1 MTPSPAVVS
10 PGSAHQASL
19 AGPTAVAVRTS
30 SAVHI
35 DVFTR
40 FDDALPDWR
49 RLADDHAV
57 ATPFSHPA
65 WLETYHRHAGEP
77 AGETPAIIVGRDD
90 DAVPAFLLPFAVRRK
105 NGLAMA
111 SFFGGSHASLNLGV
125 WRRNSM
131 AEFSAERLKD
141 ALVRAAALARI
152 DLYTLRNMPLG
163 WEGVDNPF
171 VCLPHQRGADDV
183 YRLDIGGRSGDET
196 LKGCMSGATRSTLR
210 SKEKKLAVLD
220 GYRYFRAS
228 TTEEADRILDA
239 FLVQKAARLA
249 EQGIDN
255 VFDEP
260 GVADFLRATAHAGLA
275 EGRPIMELHAIEGGG
290 EVLAMLG
297 GLSDGSRFTTMINS
311 YTLGEYG
318 RWSPGLL
325 IINHVVRHFAD
336 QGLKTFDLGMGYAPY
351 KQFFCKEIE
360 PLVDVVVPV
369 TATGHAAA
377 IGQRAMVAAKRFIKT
392 TPALWHLVQKVRRLR
407 A

>member
-1 MTPSPAVVS
+1 
-10 PGSAHQASL
+10 
-19 AGPTAVAVRTS
+19 
-30 SAVHI
+30 
-35 DVFTR
+35 VFTR

-49 RLADDHAV
+49 RLADDQAV
-57 ATPFSHPA
+57 ATPFSHPG
-65 WLETYHRHAGEP
+65 WLEAFHRHAGEP
-77 AGETPAIIVGRDD
+77 LGETPAIIVGRDD
-90 DAVPAFLLPFAVRRK
+90 HAVPAFLLPFAIRRTR
-105 NGLAMA
+105 GLAMA
-111 SFFGGSHASLNLGV
+111 GFFGGSHASLNLGL
-125 WRRNSM
+125 WRRNTV
-131 AEFSAERLKD
+131 AGFSAERLRD
-141 ALVRAAALARI
+141 VLVRAAAIAHI
-152 DLYTLRNMPLG
+152 DLYRLQNMPLSWDG
-163 WEGVDNPF
+163 GDNPF
-171 VCLPHQRGADDV
+171 ARLPHQRGADDV

-228 TTEEADRILDA
+228 TIAEADRILDA

-255 VFDEP
+255 VFAEP
-260 GVADFLRATAHAGLA
+260 GVEDFLRATAHAGLA

-318 RWSPGLL
+318 RWSPGLI
-325 IINHVVRHFAD
+325 IINHVVRHFAE
-336 QGLKTFDLGMGYAPY
+336 QGLEIFDLGMGYAPY

-360 PLVDVVVPV
+360 PLADAVVPV
-369 TATGHAAA
+369 TAKGHAAA
-377 IGQRAMVAAKRFIKT
+377 MALRTMVAAKRFIKT
-392 TPALWHLVQKVRRLR
+392 TPALWHIVQRLRRLR